1 MMIIMII
8 MIYIDDSF
16 IYIYIYIDLHR
27 YIDLIHRRMMTMR
40 KQSETWFEQILMCK
54 DETSELQQRTL
65 QRL

>member
-1 MMIIMII
+1 MMIMMII
-8 MIYIDDSF
+8 MIYIDDSH
-16 IYIYIYIDLHR
+16 IYIYIDLHR

-40 KQSETWFEQILMCK
+40 KQSETWFEKILMCK